1 MLTRKLKWG
10 DTTGATFLNRH
21 EGTIKNA
28 EKEVKL
34 HTTNTTAKTTAAKHL
49 DFLLLYNNVIFFLL
63 NLVYCSSELE
73 IQTQSIQV
81 QPENGTMG
89 RNITNVI
96 ALRVKTLQQLRT

>member
-1 MLTRKLKWG
+1 MLTQKLKWG

-21 EGTIKNA
+21 EGTIRNA

-34 HTTNTTAKTTAAKHL
+34 HTTNTAKTTAAKHL
-49 DFLLLYNNVIFFLL
+49 DFLLFYNNINFFLL

-96 ALRVKTLQQLRT
+96 ALVLKTLQQLRT